1 MSGIALGARAI
12 AVKTKQ
18 NKILSLVCVCVCV
31 CVWNSYAIVQT
42 VISAMKQNKVG

>member
-12 AVKTKQ
+12 VVKTKQ
-18 NKILSLVCVCVCV
+18 NKILSPVCVCV
-31 CVWNSYAIVQT
+31 CVWNNYAIVQT